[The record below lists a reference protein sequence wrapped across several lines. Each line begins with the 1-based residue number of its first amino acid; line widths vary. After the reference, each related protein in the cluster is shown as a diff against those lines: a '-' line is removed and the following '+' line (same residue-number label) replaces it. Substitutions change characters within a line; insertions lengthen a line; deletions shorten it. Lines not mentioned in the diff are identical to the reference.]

1 MNLFVY
7 GTLRDTRLVRRL
19 VGRTFPTV
27 PAELEGWRLIPPHAS
42 RSGYPEIVPDP
53 ASRVR
58 GLLLCGVDPE
68 ALRRLDRYEEGYVR
82 CRIRVR
88 TQDGTVDAEV
98 YVPTWCAKATT
109 LPQDPPPW
117 SALGRW
123 LRRWIYGEASALV
136 VVHAARTQVEAE
148 VLRDVLHEAGIPVLV
163 RPRGVPGYE
172 GVLERA
178 QGVWAD
184 LLVAE
189 PDLDRAQAVIDEFF
203 RSSGEAGSP

>member
-1 MNLFVY
+1 VNLFVY
-7 GTLRDTRLVRRL
+7 GTLRDARLVRRL
-19 VGRTFPTV
+19 VGRTFPGV
-27 PAELEGWRLIPPHAS
+27 PAELEGWRFIPPHAS

-53 ASRVR
+53 ASRVE
-58 GLLLCGVDPE
+58 GLLLLGVDP
-68 ALRRLDRYEEGYVR
+68 ASLRRLDLYEEGYVR
-82 CRIRVR
+82 RRVRVR

-98 YVPTWCAKATT
+98 YVPTWCAEATT

-117 SALGRW
+117 GALGRS

-136 VVHAARTQVEAE
+136 VAHAARTQVEAE

-163 RPRGVPGYE
+163 RPRGIPGYE
-172 GVLERA
+172 GIVERA

-203 RSSGEAGSP
+203 RSSSEAESP